1 MASLSKIPLGKLVR
15 GVSAVIAGW
24 NNDANSLEYADVRDG
39 ALAVRPVVETGS
51 PLPVAKHGEN
61 QLIFTAPAVW
71 QSGDPAGTEC
81 VMDIPAPDLATED
94 GKYLVSIVWGSVGVG
109 LSIVLSNLVTIGS
122 TQEEIPVS
130 RFSIKAGEN
139 WCIPVQFWLLG
150 DGGRIT
156 LAIDAQAEAEFAVTA
171 LVHRV

>member
-1 MASLSKIPLGKLVR
+1 MANLSKISLGKLVR

-39 ALAVRPVVETGS
+39 ALAVRPVVGADS
-51 PLPVAKHGEN
+51 PLPVARHGEN

-71 QSGDPAGTEC
+71 QSGDSAGTQR
-81 VMDIPAPDLATED
+81 VMDIPAPGLATED

-109 LSIVLSNLVTIGS
+109 LSIVLSNLVTVGG
-122 TQEEIPVS
+122 TQAEIPVS

-156 LAIDAQAEAEFAVTA
+156 LASDAQAEAEFAVMA
-171 LVHRV
+171 LVHRA

>member
-24 NNDANSLEYADVRDG
+24 NNDANSLECADVRDG
-39 ALAVRPVVETGS
+39 ALAVRPVVATDS
-51 PLPVAKHGEN
+51 PLPVTRHGGN
-61 QLIFTAPAVW
+61 QLILQAPVAW
-71 QSGDPAGTEC
+71 QSGDPAGTER
-81 VMDIPAPDLATED
+81 VMDIPAPGLPTED

-109 LSIVLSNLVTIGS
+109 LSVVLSNLVTVDG
-122 TQEEIPVS
+122 TQQEIPVS

-156 LAIDAQAEAEFAVTA
+156 LASDAQAEAEFAVTA
-171 LVHRV
+171 LVHRA